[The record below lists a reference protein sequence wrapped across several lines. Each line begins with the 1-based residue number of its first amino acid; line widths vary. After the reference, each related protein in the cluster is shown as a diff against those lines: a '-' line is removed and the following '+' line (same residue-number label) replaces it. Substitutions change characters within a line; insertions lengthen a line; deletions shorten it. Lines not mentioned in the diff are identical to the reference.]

1 MALADKKYN
10 ALYDRTEGEELRLK
24 NNFDDGHI
32 NTLLDLSDSGY
43 RPEFGALI
51 YQIQQMQK
59 ELDEIRRHVKDDVVG
74 TQGPK
79 GDKGDTGA
87 TGARG
92 ATGATG
98 PAGPAGADGK
108 DANVDVTKFDMSKFN
123 ASSLPIKK
131 PKGTGLLY
139 NDRGIVKV
147 S

>member
-10 ALYDRTEGEELRLK
+10 ALYDKTESEELSLK

-32 NTLLDLSDSGY
+32 NTLIDLSESGY

-59 ELDEIRRHVKDDVVG
+59 EFDEIRRHVKNDIVG

-98 PAGPAGADGK
+98 ATGPAGADGQ
-108 DANVDVTKFDMSKFN
+108 DAKIDESKFDMSKFD
-123 ASSLPIKK
+123 ASKLPTKK

-139 NDRGIVKV
+139 NDKGIVKV